1 MHRVAA
7 RPYLYNGG
15 LCCLAHG
22 LVKISGCLPE
32 GKNRKK
38 KKGKIETCVIVSVQF
53 KDFEA
58 VSEG

>member
-1 MHRVAA
+1 MVVFAA
-7 RPYLYNGG
+7 LHMGW
-15 LCCLAHG
+15 LKFLAVF
-22 LVKISGCLPE
+22 LKERIE
-32 GKNRKK
+32 KK